1 MANINKKIMAFTGSS
16 DAAELVNMLSEYT
29 NDIYAA
35 VADEY
40 GEAPS
45 PSGNITLLSKYMDRE
60 KIVSWID
67 RVGIDIVIDG
77 ISMSNENMRKEL
89 EEVCK
94 SRNVEYFKLTEKLS
108 MNMNTSIWRSVDEL
122 ARSIEYAAGSV
133 LAWADIDLY
142 CDLAAYITKVQ
153 ERAKDLD
160 NLLIVLPPL
169 PDMIERA
176 FEAGYDSSNIICM
189 DKDVHAEFIVAMF
202 NEFNVTHFVISGAE
216 KQGLKEKLKAV
227 DMSSVKA
234 SVFGE
239 IKGDGGISLTDMWKI
254 FCDKFGIEERL

>member
-1 MANINKKIMAFTGSS
+1 MAEINKKIMAFTGSS

-60 KIVSWID
+60 KIISWID

-77 ISMSNENMRKEL
+77 ISMSNEEMRKEL
-89 EEVCK
+89 KEVCE
-94 SRNVEYFKLTEKLS
+94 SSGVEYFKLTEKLS
-108 MNMNTSIWRSVDEL
+108 INMNTSIWRSIEEL

-133 LAWADIDLY
+133 LIWAGIELY
-142 CDLAAYITKVQ
+142 LELAAYIKQ
-153 ERAKDLD
+153 NPDRGKGFG
-160 NLLIVLPPL
+160 NLIIVLPPA
-169 PDMIERA
+169 PDMISKA
-176 FEAGYDSSNIICM
+176 LEAGYESSNIICI

-202 NEFNVTHFVISGAE
+202 NEFNATHFVISGAE
-216 KQGLKEKLKAV
+216 KQGLKERLRAV
-227 DMSSVKA
+227 DLSSVKA
-234 SVFGE
+234 SVFGD
-239 IKGDGGISLTDMWKI
+239 IKGDDGMSMIDMWKL
-254 FCDKFGIEERL
+254 FCERFGIEDIL